1 MRWQARST
9 NRRQNEFIGR
19 RRNLRELYKA
29 SQAGVKIEL
38 IVRGICCLRPGIKGL
53 SENIKVC
60 SLVGRYLE
68 HARIYY
74 FENDGH
80 QDVFM
85 SSAD

>member
-1 MRWQARST
+1 MA
-9 NRRQNEFIGR
+9 F
-19 RRNLRELYKA
+19 A
-29 SQAGVKIEL
+29 ACD
-38 IVRGICCLRPGIKGL
+38 RGLGL
-53 SENIKVC
+53 SENIKVR